1 MAGSLRR
8 DLLAMKMRVFYGQ
21 SGGRDLQRIDFRP
34 DKVDQ
39 GLRGDFLLA
48 VPS

>member
-8 DLLAMKMRVFYGQ
+8 GLLAMKMWVFYGQ